1 MKEKIKEALKTKY
14 ANLGLSDN
22 AFSGVAAI
30 IAKTV
35 KEENEIVTAVSDV
48 DTLNL
53 LKGLQ
58 GEIDSYRTKSSKYEK
73 ELDELRKKSDS
84 DKKDDKK
91 DKKDDEIPDYAKKI
105 LERFQKLDEQDKAK
119 NDSEKLSSLKSQAK
133 VELEKKGIKGGLC
146 DKYLKDVSLTDDL
159 TVEKLI
165 EKGESEHNFFLSEIS
180 GDGSGKPFVPAGSGD
195 GKSGVDS
202 FLERKKAERERQA
215 EISKNLTN

>member
-22 AFSGVAAI
+22 AFNGVAAV

-35 KEENEIVTAVSDV
+35 KEESEIVTAVSDV

-53 LKGLQ
+53 LKGFQ
-58 GEIDSYRTKSSKYEK
+58 SEVDSYRTKSSKYEK
-73 ELDELRKKSDS
+73 ELEELRKKAET
-84 DKKDDKK
+84 KPVETKPKDDDVPEYIKQIQSQLEELKSK
-91 DKKDDEIPDYAKKI
+91 DKAE
-105 LERFQKLDEQDKAK
+105 
-119 NDSEKLSSLKSQAK
+119 NDSEKLNSLKSQAK

-165 EKGESEHNFFLSEIS
+165 ERGESEHNFFLSELS
-180 GDGSGKPFVPAGSGD
+180 GDGSGKPFVPAGNGD

>member
-22 AFSGVAAI
+22 AFSGVAAV

-73 ELDELRKKSDS
+73 ELEELRKKAET
-84 DKKDDKK
+84 KPTETKP
-91 DKKDDEIPDYAKKI
+91 KDDEIPDYAKKI
-105 LERFQKLDEQDKAK
+105 LERFEKLDEQDKAK
-119 NDSEKLSSLKSQAK
+119 NDFEKLSSLKSQAK
-133 VELEKKGIKGGLC
+133 VELEKKGIKGRLC

-165 EKGESEHNFFLSEIS
+165 EKGESEHNFFLSELS
-180 GDGSGKPFVPAGSGD
+180 GDGSGKPFVPAGNGD

>member
-73 ELDELRKKSDS
+73 ELEELKK
-84 DKKDDKK
+84 KAETKPVETKPKDDDVPEYIKQ
-91 DKKDDEIPDYAKKI
+91 IQSQ
-105 LERFQKLDEQDKAK
+105 LEELKSKDKAK
-119 NDSEKLSSLKSQAK
+119 NDSEKLNSLKSQAK

-165 EKGESEHNFFLSEIS
+165 ERGESEHNFFLSELS
-180 GDGSGKPFVPAGSGD
+180 GDGSGKPFVPAGNGD

>member
-22 AFSGVAAI
+22 AFSGVAAV

-73 ELDELRKKSDS
+73 ELEELKK
-84 DKKDDKK
+84 KAETKPVETKPKDDDVPEYIKQ
-91 DKKDDEIPDYAKKI
+91 IQSQ
-105 LERFQKLDEQDKAK
+105 LEELKSKDKAK
-119 NDSEKLSSLKSQAK
+119 NDSEKLNSLKSQAK

-165 EKGESEHNFFLSEIS
+165 EKGESEHNFFLSELS
-180 GDGSGKPFVPAGSGD
+180 GDGSGKPFVPAGNGD